1 MKLEIKKS
9 LELGLPTPLRLL
21 VIVII
26 HGEADVR
33 LWVLGNCQVTIGTL
47 GAADTGACGGDWGGF
62 LASV

>member
-33 LWVLGNCQVTIGTL
+33 LWVLGNC
-47 GAADTGACGGDWGGF
+47 
-62 LASV
+62 